1 MPKLACIIL
10 LNACALVLI
19 GCAPAARGDFA
30 GAVNLGDNRTMYLE
44 CRGSGSPT
52 VVLVSGTG
60 GAFDEW
66 THVIDAAGS
75 AKSDDAAV
83 LPAVARFTRVCAYD
97 RPGTRRFDDTLT
109 PSTSVPQPTTAE
121 NGADDLH
128 TLLTAAREPGPYVLV
143 GASWGGMITRLYA
156 STWPHE
162 VAGLVFVDG
171 ASEFFNKTLTPE
183 QWADWMRIIRSSKSG
198 DNEVPDYES
207 SLAQISSAPL
217 TRQVPSIVLT
227 ADKPWDLQVGTTGS
241 TFPAWLASQDLLSTQ
256 LGARHIT
263 QTNSSHGIAVE
274 QPRVV
279 VDAIHD
285 VVDQIRNLNP
295 TVRSTRHPL
304 DVPTPNLSP

>member
-1 MPKLACIIL
+1 MQKPAFTIL
-10 LNACALVLI
+10 FTACALALI
-19 GCAPAARGDFA
+19 GCAPAPRADFA
-30 GAVNLGDNRTMYLE
+30 DAVNLDNNRTIYLE
-44 CRGSGSPT
+44 CRGSGWPT

-66 THVIDAAGS
+66 THIIDANGA
-75 AKSDDAAV
+75 AKPGDEAV

-121 NGADDLH
+121 DGVADLH
-128 TLLTAAREPGPYVLV
+128 ALLTAAHEPGPYVLV

-156 STWPHE
+156 STWPNQ

-171 ASEFFNKTLTPE
+171 ASEFFKETLTPE
-183 QWADWMRIIRSSKSG
+183 QWADWMRLIRSSKYG
-198 DNEVPDYES
+198 DNEVPDYDS
-207 SLAQISSAPL
+207 SIVQISSAPL

-227 ADKPWDLQVGTTGS
+227 ADKPWDLRVGRSGS
-241 TFPAWLASQDLLSTQ
+241 TFPAWLASQDLLSAQ

-274 QPRVV
+274 QPQVV

-285 VVDQIRNLNP
+285 IVEQIRKLNP
-295 TVRSTRHPL
+295 QVSSIQPSL
-304 DVPTPNLSP
+304 DVP

>member
-1 MPKLACIIL
+1 MQKLAFTIL
-10 LNACALVLI
+10 LSACALVLI
-19 GCAPAARGDFA
+19 SCAPAARADFA
-30 GAVNLGDNRTMYLE
+30 GAVNLGNGRTMYLE

-60 GAFDEW
+60 GAYDEW
-66 THVIDAAGS
+66 THIIDANGV
-75 AKSDDAAV
+75 AKPEDTAV

-109 PSTSVPQPTTAE
+109 PSASVPQPTTVE

-156 STWPHE
+156 STWPNE

-171 ASEFFNKTLTPE
+171 ASEFFKETLTPE
-183 QWADWMRIIRSSKSG
+183 QWTDWMRLIRSSKSG

-207 SLAQISSAPL
+207 SIAEISSAPL

-227 ADKPWDLQVGTTGS
+227 ADKPWDLRVGRSGS
-241 TFPAWLASQDLLSTQ
+241 TFPAWLASQDLLSAQ

-274 QPRVV
+274 QPQVV
-279 VDAIHD
+279 VAAIHD
-285 VVDQIRNLNP
+285 LVEQIRALEP
-295 TVRSTRHPL
+295 K
-304 DVPTPNLSP
+304 